1 MIAKISA
8 EAPGEFFNQFMPSI
22 KTKSEIFSKWGRGH
36 GFLKVGYSASFT
48 VLDLKSPVMI
58 EEKNL
63 KTKAAWSPFL
73 GETFP
78 GSVKCVFLGGK
89 KM

>member
-1 MIAKISA
+1 M
-8 EAPGEFFNQFMPSI
+8 GFGFFAS
-22 KTKSEIFSKWGRGH
+22 
-36 GFLKVGYSASFT
+36 GYSASFT
-48 VLDLKSPVMI
+48 ILDLNSSMKI

-78 GSVKCVFLGGK
+78 GSVKNVFLAGK
-89 KM
+89 KMLDKTE